1 MLDLLDKINNIYY
14 IIMDKPKDKKKIKGG
29 KSKKKMKQP
38 KISSDKKTIEALKK
52 QLRLITEKY
61 LNDRKT
67 RTKDPEKFKKD
78 SDRIKKKVNNAKS
91 PDNIAKLI
99 SMLSGN
105 KPPET
110 IAPSQPAPSIPST
123 RGTMSERINTENL
136 SKKYDRLLNKWNNL
150 DYSDEKKVR
159 EFYRDFKGFG
169 EDMADFGFDRYKY
182 YKKGYD
188 EIKLLVGGLD
198 SLVRKMYSTM
208 SGSRPEGTD
217 PPNNPAPPPPPE
229 PAPPPP
235 AQEPPAP
242 QAQPP
247 DPPPPPPSTPLPPT
261 RTTSEYL
268 QDGLSSMVQPALGI
282 GLLYG
287 GGVALRN
294 INRLRNN
301 NAQLARQQDR
311 LDNIVA
317 PIATGLAERAVG
329 EAVGGLFP
337 PTQGEPMT
345 DSLTPRR
352 NRDRSGLDSRNDL
365 AESIKDTTDDIE
377 RSLSERT
384 QRRLEREAQRNLELK
399 RVSSEIRKRPD
410 LRGRDKETSLKKEFG
425 EVQQDAEA
433 VETVRPKIIR
443 KSPNKVWYSTNYLL
457 QNPQIDRTEL
467 GVSGQEADIAE
478 AQNLE
483 DRLPQIPQGQ
493 TDPPMPIGDL
503 ET

>member
-1 MLDLLDKINNIYY
+1 
-14 IIMDKPKDKKKIKGG
+14 MDKPKDKKKIKGG

-38 KISSDKKTIEALKK
+38 KTSDKKTIEALKK
-52 QLRLITEKY
+52 QLRILTEKY
-61 LNDRKT
+61 LNDRKK

-287 GGVALRN
+287 GGVAMRN

-399 RVSSEIRKRPD
+399 RVSSEIRK
-410 LRGRDKETSLKKEFG
+410 
-425 EVQQDAEA
+425 
-433 VETVRPKIIR
+433 
-443 KSPNKVWYSTNYLL
+443 SPNKVWYSTNYLL

-493 TDPPMPIGDL
+493 TDPPMSIGDL

>member
-1 MLDLLDKINNIYY
+1 MLDSQDKINNIYY
-14 IIMDKPKDKKKIKGG
+14 IIMDKPKDKKKVKGG

-38 KISSDKKTIEALKK
+38 KTSDKKTIEALKK

-67 RTKDPEKFKKD
+67 RTKDLDKFKKD

-110 IAPSQPAPSIPST
+110 IAPSQPAQSIPST

-235 AQEPPAP
+235 PAQEPPAP

-247 DPPPPPPSTPLPPT
+247 DPPPPPTPTPPPPT
-261 RTTSEYL
+261 RTTTEYL

-287 GGVALRN
+287 GGVAMRN

-337 PTQGEPMT
+337 PTQGEPIT
-345 DSLTPRR
+345 DSLIPRR

-365 AESIKDTTDDIE
+365 TESIKDITGDIE

-384 QRRLEREAQRNLELK
+384 QRRLEREAQRNLESK
-399 RVSSEIRKRPD
+399 RVSSEMRKRPD

-433 VETVRPKIIR
+433 VGTVRQKNLRIMEEDEAIQA
-443 KSPNKVWYSTNYLL
+443 L
-457 QNPQIDRTEL
+457 QRNPDIPREGAGDIGASADMADALDE
-467 GVSGQEADIAE
+467 GV
-478 AQNLE
+478 
-483 DRLPQIPQGQ
+483 IP
-493 TDPPMPIGDL
+493 DPPMSIGDL